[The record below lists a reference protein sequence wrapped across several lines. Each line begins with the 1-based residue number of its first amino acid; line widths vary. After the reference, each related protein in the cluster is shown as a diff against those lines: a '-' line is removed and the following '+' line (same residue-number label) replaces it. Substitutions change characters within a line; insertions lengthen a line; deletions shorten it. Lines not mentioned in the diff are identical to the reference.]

1 MRRDAIDPRRL
12 DRDSDPRRFFGD
24 GRVRGRGRDVIYPK
38 EIQTIPLTTRSPTG
52 FNARKFVS
60 LLIRKIWCSKIKEE
74 TNYHIVVFNL
84 YAPLGVL

>member
-1 MRRDAIDPRRL
+1 MRRDAIDPKRL

-24 GRVRGRGRDVIYPK
+24 GRVRGRNVIDTK
-38 EIQTIPLTTRSPTG
+38 EIQTIPLTTTRSPTG

>member
-1 MRRDAIDPRRL
+1 M
-12 DRDSDPRRFFGD
+12 
-24 GRVRGRGRDVIYPK
+24 
-38 EIQTIPLTTRSPTG
+38 TPLTPDGLIGIVTPDGFLGMGGYVTVTSLTPKRSRLYPLLLDLPPVL
-52 FNARKFVS
+52 NARKFVS

>member
-24 GRVRGRGRDVIYPK
+24 GRVRGRDVIDPK
-38 EIQTIPLTTRSPTG
+38 EIQTIPLTTTDLPPVL
-52 FNARKFVS
+52 NARKFVS

>member
-1 MRRDAIDPRRL
+1 MSRDAIDPRRL

-24 GRVRGRGRDVIYPK
+24 GRVRDRDVIDPK

-74 TNYHIVVFNL
+74 TNYHKVVFNL

>member
-1 MRRDAIDPRRL
+1 M
-12 DRDSDPRRFFGD
+12 
-24 GRVRGRGRDVIYPK
+24 
-38 EIQTIPLTTRSPTG
+38 TPLTPDGLIGIVTPDGFLVMGGYVTVTSLTPKRSRLYPLLLDLPPVL
-52 FNARKFVS
+52 NARKFVS